1 LSVPF
6 LSIIIPAHNEE
17 NRLPKTLRELD
28 GFLVKQTYST
38 EIVIIENGSSDHTLQ
53 IARSFEGHLP
63 GLRVFH
69 EDQSGKGRAV
79 QRGMLE
85 SHGEYRFFCDVDF
98 SMPIPEINRFIPPLL
113 EGVDVAIASRE
124 AKGAIRYNEPLQRHL
139 AGRVFNSLVRL
150 SALPGLQD
158 TQCGFKC
165 FRAPVAEEIFKRQ
178 SMMGWS
184 FDVEV
189 LFMAQHWGYRILE
202 VPIPWYFNSQSRVHL
217 LRDAWHMVLD
227 IATIRWNNRHGHYD
241 RQI

>member
-1 LSVPF
+1 LSAPF

-17 NRLPKTLRELD
+17 NRLPKTLQELE

-38 EIVIIENGSSDHTLQ
+38 EVIIVENGSSDRTFQ
-53 IARSFEGHLP
+53 IARSFERLLP

-69 EDQSGKGRAV
+69 KDQSGKGRAI
-79 QRGMLE
+79 QLGMLE
-85 SHGEYRFFCDVDF
+85 SHGEYRIFCDVDF

-113 EGVDVAIASRE
+113 EKVDVAIASRE

-150 SALPGLQD
+150 AALPGLQD

-165 FRAPVAEEIFKRQ
+165 FRASVAEEIFKRQ
-178 SMMGWS
+178 TMMGWS

-189 LFMAQHWGYRILE
+189 LFMAQRWGYKIVE
-202 VPIPWYFNSQSRVHL
+202 VPIPWYYNSGSRVHL
-217 LRDAWHMVLD
+217 LNDAWLMVLD
-227 IATIRWNNRHGHYD
+227 IITIRRNNRHGLYD
-241 RQI
+241 RQV